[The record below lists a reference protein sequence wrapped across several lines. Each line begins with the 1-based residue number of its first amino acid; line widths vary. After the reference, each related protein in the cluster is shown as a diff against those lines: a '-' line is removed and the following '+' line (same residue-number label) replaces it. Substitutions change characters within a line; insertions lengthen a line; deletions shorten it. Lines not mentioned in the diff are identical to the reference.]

1 MFYYAI
7 KNLHI
12 TCVVLSAAGFL
23 LRGLWMMTG
32 NPLLQ
37 HRLTRILPHLV
48 DTTLLLSA
56 ITLTVLIQQYPFVAG
71 WATAKILGLIVYIL
85 PRHGGAQARTHAGY
99 SRRRL
104 RGRAAGLPVD
114 RLGGADQAGRRLP
127 CLNAYASAQRTPC
140 WCWMS
145 FFSPAGSS
153 SFTCFCCT
161 EISPSSWKREKARD
175 TVSSLSPR

>member
-23 LRGLWMMTG
+23 LRGVWMITG

-37 HRLTRILPHLV
+37 HRLTRIVPHLV

-56 ITLTVLIQQYPFVAG
+56 ITLTVMIQQYPFVAG

-85 PRHGGAQARTHAGY
+85 LGTVALKRGRTREVRIGAFVAALLVYLWIVSVALTKHAAGY
-99 SRRRL
+99 L
-104 RGRAAGLPVD
+104 A
-114 RLGGADQAGRRLP
+114 
-127 CLNAYASAQRTPC
+127 
-140 WCWMS
+140 
-145 FFSPAGSS
+145 
-153 SFTCFCCT
+153 
-161 EISPSSWKREKARD
+161 
-175 TVSSLSPR
+175 